1 MDEKLNLTLH
11 RDAQKKGKDTGRE
24 AIVLIII
31 LMVTLFNLF
40 LILKGRGERSGEGLS
55 DSKIM
60 DIALRL
66 EKQKIYGPAVEMW
79 KDYLSVSKP
88 SDRERA
94 KVWYRIG
101 KLYQESGLYDR
112 ALSAYYIAEA
122 TADVGELSHEI
133 STRISE
139 CLERLGRFAAL
150 DLELKRRTSLYGA
163 DSSGSDV
170 VVAEIG
176 TMKITRSDLSA
187 MIETEIESELAQVAG
202 SLTPDQRRE
211 QKQKLLESI
220 LKGEQLSAWLQRLIA
235 EELLYR
241 RAREEGLGE
250 REEIRRMLSSVERKL
265 LAQKY
270 LESEFAKRINISP
283 DDMRVYYE
291 AHKDEFT
298 EDGKTKSFED
308 VKDEVYRQ
316 LRSERENEVQREV
329 LSELMSRY
337 DVVIHSSKL
346 GAIGKNGEKNS
357 K

>member
-1 MDEKLNLTLH
+1 MDEKLNLTLR
-11 RDAQKKGKDTGRE
+11 RDNGEKKRDTGRNT
-24 AIVLIII
+24 IVLVII
-31 LMVTLFNLF
+31 LIVTLFNLF
-40 LILKGRGERSGEGLS
+40 LMLGGRGGKSQEGLS
-55 DSKIM
+55 GNKIM

-66 EKQKIYGPAVEMW
+66 EKQKIYEPAVDMW
-79 KDYLSVSKP
+79 KDYLLTSKP
-88 SDRERA
+88 EGKERA
-94 KVWYRIG
+94 RVWYHIG
-101 KLYQESGLYDR
+101 KLYQEGGQYDK
-112 ALSAYYIAEA
+112 ALSAYYVAEA

-133 STRISE
+133 STRIAE
-139 CLERLGRFAAL
+139 CLEKLGRFAAL
-150 DLELKRRTSLYGA
+150 DLELRRRTSLSGA
-163 DSSGSDV
+163 DSSDSE

-176 TMKITRSDLSA
+176 TMKITRSDLNT
-187 MIETEIESELAQVAG
+187 MIEAEIESELAQIAG

-220 LKGEQLSAWLQRLIA
+220 LKGDQLSAWLQRLIA

-250 REEIRRMLSSVERKL
+250 REEIRRMLNSVERKL

-283 DDMRVYYE
+283 DDLRAYYE
-291 AHKDEFT
+291 SHKDEFK
-298 EDGKTKSFED
+298 EDGKTKSFEE
-308 VKDEVYRQ
+308 VKDEVYRS

-329 LSELMSRY
+329 LDELMSRY

-346 GAIGKNGEKNS
+346 GTFKRNEEKDN

>member
-1 MDEKLNLTLH
+1 MGEKLNLTLH
-11 RDAQKKGKDTGRE
+11 RSDEKKGRDTGRNT
-24 AIVLIII
+24 IVLIII
-31 LMVTLFNLF
+31 LVITLFNLF
-40 LILKGRGERSGEGLS
+40 LILRGRGEGSKEGLP

-60 DIALRL
+60 DVALRL

-79 KDYLSVSKP
+79 KDYLSVSNP

-94 KVWYRIG
+94 KIWYRIG
-101 KLYQESGLYDR
+101 KLYQESGLYDK

-133 STRISE
+133 STRIAE
-139 CLERLGRFAAL
+139 CLEKLGRFAAL
-150 DLELKRRTSLYGA
+150 DLELRRRTSMYGA
-163 DSSGSDV
+163 DSSGSD

-176 TMKITRSDLSA
+176 TMKITRSDLGA
-187 MIETEIESELAQVAG
+187 MIEAEIESELAQVAG
-202 SLTPDQRRE
+202 SLTPEQRRE
-211 QKQKLLESI
+211 QKQKLLGSI

-250 REEIRRMLSSVERKL
+250 REEIRRMLNSVERKL

-283 DDMRVYYE
+283 DDMRTYYE

-346 GAIGKNGEKNS
+346 GAIEENGKKDS